1 MKGFLLFLIVCYFGT
16 NLDAWQLPTLPKN
29 HFGSKLGQQALLG
42 SKRLL
47 AISFT
52 ICSLYNGV
60 TYPVN
65 AAIDTVS
72 ATFTDKDNLVRF
84 NHPLSMKE
92 SPKLVKTH
100 DKEYFFLSDELKGLN
115 TGVTI
120 DRIRKI
126 NNIREFT
133 TPEKL
138 GQKVVDLE
146 LSKDGV
152 SNCQLLSATESLY
165 SDVPVYNIQYT
176 VQSSHGNNIYFVKSF
191 VRDKQLIVF
200 TVQVKDKLY
209 KDNEDIRDTV
219 DNIYNSFSVV

>member
-1 MKGFLLFLIVCYFGT
+1 MATMAMLLLLCLLGI
-16 NLDAWQLPTLPKN
+16 DAWQPPSLPKV
-29 HFGSKLGQQALLG
+29 FVG

-47 AISFT
+47 AISLT
-52 ICSLYNGV
+52 VCSLCNGV
-60 TYPVN
+60 PLVNFPNPVQ
-65 AAIDTVS
+65 AVEDI
-72 ATFTDKDNLVRF
+72 ATIFTDKDDLVRF
-84 NHPLSMKE
+84 AHPSSMKL

-100 DKEYFFLSDELKGLN
+100 DKEYFFLSDELKGVN
-115 TGVTI
+115 TGITI

-133 TPEKL
+133 TPAKL

-152 SNCQLLSATESLY
+152 SSCELLTATESLY
-165 SDVPVYNIQYT
+165 HDVPVYNIHYT

-191 VRDKQLIVF
+191 VRDKQLVVF

-209 KDNEDIRDTV
+209 KDSESVRDAV

>member
-1 MKGFLLFLIVCYFGT
+1 MTILLMLLLVCSLGI
-16 NLDAWQLPTLPKN
+16 DAWQLPSFPKA
-29 HFGSKLGQQALLG
+29 FAG

-47 AISFT
+47 AISLT
-52 ICSLYNGV
+52 VCSFCNGV
-60 TYPVN
+60 PFVNGPHPVQ
-65 AAIDTVS
+65 AADDV
-72 ATFTDKDNLVRF
+72 ATIFTDKDDLVRF
-84 NHPLSMKE
+84 THPLSMKE

-100 DKEYFFLSDELKGLN
+100 DKEYFFLSDEFKGVN
-115 TGVTI
+115 TGITI
-120 DRIRKI
+120 DKIRKI

-152 SNCQLLSATESLY
+152 SSCELVAATESMY
-165 SDVPVYNIQYT
+165 NDVPVYNIQYT

-209 KDNEDIRDTV
+209 KDNESIRDTV
-219 DNIYNSFSVV
+219 DNIYKSFSVV